1 MSQEYHEV
9 NKPFSY
15 VGITLMAVEIPHR
28 AGCQDCYFKHI
39 DCSHLLCTENARPDK
54 KSVKFIQLCF

>member
-15 VGITLMAVEIPHR
+15 EGITLMAVEIPRR

-39 DCSHLLCTENARPDK
+39 NCSYLLCTPYGRPDK
-54 KSVKFIQLCF
+54 KSVKFIQLL